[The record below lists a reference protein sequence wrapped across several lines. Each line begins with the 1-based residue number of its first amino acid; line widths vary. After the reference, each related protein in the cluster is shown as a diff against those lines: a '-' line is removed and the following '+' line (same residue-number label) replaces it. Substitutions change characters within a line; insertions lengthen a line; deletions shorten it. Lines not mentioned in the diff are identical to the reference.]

1 MPIQTKTIMS
11 RSFLII
17 ILFLSLS
24 QNIIGEKLFVTEKR
38 TVVYQPDTTEFIKRY
53 KELDKYYSDKRLG
66 SFVENGK
73 TYFRLFAPSAESV
86 RLCTFEKPEDKK
98 CKEFFM
104 LKDNDGVWEAELEGE
119 LYGLFYGYK
128 VYNKGEDFSN
138 TNKPICVDPY
148 SKAVATKTT
157 YLNPRRSIVVKD
169 LPYDWQGTSW
179 LQFDWRDLII
189 YEMHVRD
196 MTAHKSS
203 GVKNRGTYQG
213 LIEKGK
219 KGGIDYIKTLGVN
232 AVEILPAQE
241 FGYCEIP
248 YRDSIEGKFNTW
260 NPYERNHWGYMTG
273 VFFAPASYYSER
285 WNNFRW
291 NEWIGKE
298 GKQTTDFKDMVK
310 AFHKEG
316 IAVIMDV
323 VYNHLS
329 EYEVGNL
336 KQIDKEYY
344 FRLDSKGNYISQ
356 SWCGND
362 LKTER
367 PMVRRLIVESILHWM
382 KEYKVDGFRFDLST
396 LIDWKT
402 IEEIRQRAL
411 QINPNVILIGE
422 AWGGGGYSPDGFS
435 KKGYAAWN
443 DQIRNGI
450 KGENPFNGLGWIFGE
465 WFNNNSVKRIK
476 SYVNGTLVRDTL
488 GLFQKKEHSINYL
501 ESHDGYTL
509 GDFIR
514 IGSREVNPESKIKNV
529 DKHVKLTPLQTKLNK
544 LGALFILTAQGIPMI
559 HAGQEFAR
567 SKVIPHRIR
576 VNDPERGRMDHN
588 SYNKDNETNYINYKH
603 FETNKE
609 LFDYYKGLI
618 ELRKKYEAF
627 SRSGYDNISFL
638 EHPLSKFGLAYSINY
653 GGEVFIVLLNADK
666 NMELEF
672 PLPDGKWEILV
683 DKNNAGIKPLR
694 DAENVIKVESTTG
707 IVIRKKN

>member
-1 MPIQTKTIMS
+1 MS

-53 KELDKYYSDKRLG
+53 KELDKYYSDKKLG

-73 TYFRLFAPSAESV
+73 TYFKLFAPSAESV

-128 VYNKGEDFSN
+128 VYHKGEDFSN

-169 LPYDWQGTSW
+169 LPYDWQETTW

-203 GVKNRGTYQG
+203 GAKNRGTYQG

-219 KGGIDYIKTLGVN
+219 KGGIDYIKSLGVN
-232 AVEILPAQE
+232 AIEILPAQE

-273 VFFAPASYYSER
+273 AFFAPASYYSQR
-285 WNNFRW
+285 WKNFKW
-291 NEWIGKE
+291 DEWIGKD
-298 GKQTTDFKDMVK
+298 GRQITDFKDMVK

-329 EYEVGNL
+329 EYEIGNL

-402 IEEIRQRAL
+402 IEEIRERAM

-435 KKGYAAWN
+435 KRGYAAWN

-465 WFNNNSVKRIK
+465 WFNNNSVKRVK
-476 SYVNGTLVRDTL
+476 SYVNGTLVQDTL

-501 ESHDGYTL
+501 ESHDGYTF

-514 IGSREVNPESKIKNV
+514 IGSREVNSETKIKNV

-544 LGALFILTAQGIPMI
+544 LGALFMLTAQGVPMI
-559 HAGQEFAR
+559 HSGQEFAR
-567 SKVIPHRIR
+567 SKVIPHNIR
-576 VNDPERGRMDHN
+576 VNDPEKGRMDHN

-603 FETNKE
+603 FETNKG
-609 LFDYYKGLI
+609 LFNYYKGLI
-618 ELRKKYEAF
+618 ELRKKHPAF
-627 SRSGYDNISFL
+627 SRADYNDISFL
-638 EHPLSKFGLAYSINY
+638 EHPLSKFGLTYSINY

-666 NMELEF
+666 NLELEF
-672 PLPDGKWEILV
+672 PLPEGKWEVLV
-683 DKNNAGIKPLR
+683 DKNNSGIEPLR
-694 DAENVIKVESTTG
+694 DVENVIKVESTTG
-707 IVIRKKN
+707 MVIRKKN